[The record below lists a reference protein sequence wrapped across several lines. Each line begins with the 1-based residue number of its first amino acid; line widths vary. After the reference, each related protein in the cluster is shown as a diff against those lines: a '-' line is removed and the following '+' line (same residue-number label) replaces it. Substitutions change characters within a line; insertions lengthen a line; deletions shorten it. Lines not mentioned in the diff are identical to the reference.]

1 MSDTTDTKSA
11 EKTPTPKAK
20 VGAARAKLVDH
31 VEVTC
36 EAILGSGELTIGKLN
51 AMAKGDVIA
60 LDRSPADPV
69 DIRVNGK
76 TIARG
81 EIVTV
86 DDSFAIRLTEIG

>member
-1 MSDTTDTKSA
+1 MSETTDTQPAKPA
-11 EKTPTPKAK
+11 GKTK

-36 EAILGSGELTIGKLN
+36 EAILGSGDLTIGKLN

-86 DDSFAIRLTEIG
+86 DDKFAIRLTEIG